1 MRNAPLNFMINKM
14 LFDGRHFGA
23 QTRGEGAAVM
33 LPGGGLV
40 AVGGAMTGGPGA
52 QFGGT
57 RHNTA
62 RAGGCRSR
70 AGFRVGF
77 AGGIL
82 VSVFKGVC
90 GGGEHVGKHPA

>member
-1 MRNAPLNFMINKM
+1 MPPPLNFMIDKM

-23 QTRGEGAAVM
+23 QTRGEGAAIM

-57 RHNTA
+57 CHDAA
-62 RAGGCRSR
+62 RARGCRSR

-77 AGGIL
+77 ASGIL

-90 GGGEHVGKHPA
+90 GGGEYVGKHPA

>member
-52 QFGGT
+52 
-57 RHNTA
+57 
-62 RAGGCRSR
+62 
-70 AGFRVGF
+70 
-77 AGGIL
+77 
-82 VSVFKGVC
+82 
-90 GGGEHVGKHPA
+90 